1 MLYKHNKTENLDMAL
16 FQNPTSE
23 YRGAPFWA
31 WNCELKEE
39 ELLWQIEQLKQMG
52 YGGFH
57 MHTRSGMATKYL
69 SDEFMHLIKSCTEK
83 AKQENMLAWL
93 YDEDRWPSGAAGGY
107 VTKTPEYR
115 QRRMLFT
122 TQRHDAVLPKEE
134 AVKCGD
140 TYLIGSYDVVLN
152 DRGELAEYSV
162 YDGQSAAKG
171 TVWYAYCEVFSAF
184 LKSPGWYNGGTYV
197 DTMSK
202 TAMEHFV
209 EITHER
215 YKDTVGDAF
224 GSTIP
229 CIFTDEPNAN
239 FKVNLPTAQSKQDAI
254 VPWTPEFDSSF
265 RKAYGYDIIAKIPE
279 LFWELPDGNVSKA
292 RYHFHDHVNECF
304 TTSFA
309 DTCGKWCEENGIA
322 LTGHLFGEH
331 TLREQNRAH
340 GDPMRFYR
348 SFQLP
353 GVDML
358 YNNTEYDT
366 VKQAQSAAHQY
377 GREGV
382 MSELYGVT
390 NWDFDFRGHKFQGD
404 WQAALGVTVRVPH
417 LSWVSMKG
425 SAKRDYPAS
434 FNYQTPWYQEYPLI
448 ENHFARLNTVLTRGK
463 PCVNVAV
470 IHPIESYWLRFGP
483 EESTQGIRDQ
493 QDENF
498 KNIIDWLLQG
508 TVDFDF
514 ICESTLPELC
524 GEIGTRL
531 SIGQMS
537 YSTVIV
543 PACETLR
550 KTTVNILKKFVAAG
564 GKVIFAGEAPKYVDA
579 EPSGDVQVLWENAVH
594 VPFSRYA
601 VLSAVK
607 SERHIQIRDALG
619 KELRQFVYQMR
630 DDGQKY
636 LFIANAQPP
645 VDKRNNGTQ
654 LPTKAIIQITGEYVP
669 TILDTMTG
677 AEEPARFRTENGYTT
692 VYYDF
697 YENDSLLL
705 RLEEGKGES
714 NLLPVCQKK
723 LLLQTDIR
731 DKVTYARHEDN
742 VCLLDLAEYAL
753 DDGPFESLEEILRID
768 KKLRER
774 FGWPL
779 ATGQD
784 MQPWAMEKEKTDHYV
799 TLRFKFNSQVYLQQ
813 SFFCAE
819 EVEALWLNG
828 VAVSTQETGYFVDKA
843 IKKYALPPIEIGE
856 NVIVVKV
863 PFTKSES
870 LEACYLIGDFNV
882 LLEGCE
888 KTLLK
893 ASNTIGFGDI
903 TNQGMPFYGGNI
915 TYRVALHVP
924 QDCDLCINVAKY
936 KGALTKVAMDGETVG
951 NIVFAP
957 YDLEI
962 KNVAA
967 GEHIIEFVLFGN
979 RHNTF
984 GGLHNC
990 GPNVYYGQHY
1000 WYSTD
1005 QSWSYEYNIK
1015 QTGILKSPVFSMYEC
1030 VLGDENT
1037 REKM

>member
-1 MLYKHNKTENLDMAL
+1 MLYKHNNTDKLNMAL
-16 FQNPTSE
+16 FQNPTAE
-23 YRGAPFWA
+23 YRGTPFWA

-39 ELLWQIEQLKQMG
+39 ELLWQIEQLKAMG

-57 MHTRSGMATKYL
+57 MHTRSGMSTKYL
-69 SDEFMHLIKSCTEK
+69 SDEFMHLIKSCTDK
-83 AKQENMLAWL
+83 AEQENMLAWL

-107 VTKTPEYR
+107 VTKTPEFR
-115 QRRMLFT
+115 QRRMVFT
-122 TQRHDAVLPKEE
+122 TRKRDGVLPRDE
-134 AVKCGD
+134 AVKCGE
-140 TYLIGSYDVVLN
+140 TYLIASYDVVLN
-152 DRGELAEYSV
+152 DRGELAEFLV
-162 YDGQSAAKG
+162 YDGRSEAKG

-202 TAMEHFV
+202 PAMERFV
-209 EITHER
+209 QITHER
-215 YKDTVGDAF
+215 YKEVVGDQF
-224 GSTIP
+224 GKTIP

-239 FKVNLPTAQSKQDAI
+239 FKVNLPTAQSKEDAS
-254 VPWTPEFDSSF
+254 VPWTPEFDHSF
-265 RKAYGYDIIAKIPE
+265 REAYGYDIVERIPE
-279 LFWELPDGNVSKA
+279 LYWELPDGKVSKA
-292 RYHFHDHVNECF
+292 RYHFHDHVSECF
-304 TTSFA
+304 TASFA
-309 DTCGKWCEENGIA
+309 DVCGKWCEENGIA
-322 LTGHLFGEH
+322 LTGHLFGEN

-340 GDPMRFYR
+340 GDAMRFYR
-348 SFQLP
+348 SCQIP
-353 GVDML
+353 GIDML
-358 YNNTEYDT
+358 YNNVEYDT

-434 FNYQTPWYQEYPLI
+434 FNYQTPWYREYPLI
-448 ENHFARLNTVLTRGK
+448 EDHFARVNTVLTRGK

-483 EESTQGIRDQ
+483 EESTQGIRNQ
-493 QDENF
+493 LDENF
-498 KNIIDWLLQG
+498 KNMIDWLLQG

-514 ICESTLPELC
+514 ICESTLPALC

-531 SIGQMS
+531 AVGKMS

-543 PACETLR
+543 PSCLTLR
-550 KTTVNILKKFVAAG
+550 KTTVDILKKFVEAG
-564 GKVIFAGEAPKYVDA
+564 GKVIFAGEAPAYVDA
-579 EPSGDVQVLWENAVH
+579 EPSAEGQLLWESAERIPLTRLAVMNAV
-594 VPFSRYA
+594 RND
-601 VLSAVK
+601 
-607 SERHIQIRDALG
+607 RHIRIMDAAG
-619 KELRQFVYQMR
+619 KELRQFLYQMR

-636 LFIANAQPP
+636 LFIANVQPP
-645 VDKRNNGTQ
+645 VDKRNNSTQ
-654 LPTKAIIQITGEYVP
+654 PPVKAIIRITEEYTP

-677 AEEPARFRTENGYTT
+677 TERPVRFRTENGQTT

-705 RLEEGKGES
+705 RLKQGSGAYEP
-714 NLLPVCQKK
+714 LPSGQKK
-723 LLLQTDIR
+723 LLQQTDVR
-731 DKVTYARHEDN
+731 HKVEFVRHEEN

-753 DDGPFESLEEILRID
+753 DDGAFESLEEILRID
-768 KKLRER
+768 KKLREN

-784 MQPWAMEKEKTDHYV
+784 MQPWAMEKEKTEHSV
-799 TLRFKFNSQVYLQQ
+799 TLRFRFNSRIQLHNT
-813 SFFCAE
+813 FLCAE

-828 VAVSTQETGYFVDKA
+828 ESVCLKESGYFVDKA
-843 IKKYALPPIEIGE
+843 IKKFVLPPIRIGE
-856 NVIVVKV
+856 NIMTVKM

-870 LEACYLIGDFNV
+870 LEACYLIGDFNA

-888 KTLLK
+888 KTLLEP
-893 ASNTIGFGDI
+893 SDSIGFGDI
-903 TNQGMPFYGGNI
+903 TSQGMPFYGGNL
-915 TYRVALHVP
+915 TYRVAVNAP
-924 QDCDLCINVAKY
+924 RDCDLCVNLAKY
-936 KGALTKVAMDGETVG
+936 KGAMIKVAMDGKPVG
-951 NIVFAP
+951 NVVFAP

-962 KNVAA
+962 KNVTA
-967 GEHIIEFVLFGN
+967 GEHTLEFTLFGN

-990 GPNVYYGQHY
+990 GPSVYYGQHY
-1000 WYSTD
+1000 WYSTG

-1015 QTGILKSPVFSMYEC
+1015 PTGILKSPVISMYEC
-1030 VLGDENT
+1030 PPEGENA
-1037 REKM
+1037 